1 VSRVWVVNASPLILL
16 ARIQRLDLLTS
27 QAENVRVPQS
37 VIRELD
43 AGNNRDGAAEAVR
56 AAQSLSIVPDR
67 QVSARVQL
75 WDLGEGEAH
84 VIAEALEANGAEAVL
99 DDLAA
104 RRCARSLG
112 LNVLGTLAVVVTARR
127 RGVIEAAR
135 PLIDQLCAQGMRITP
150 ELARK
155 ALAEVG
161 EE

>member
-1 VSRVWVVNASPLILL
+1 VPRVWVVNASPLILL
-16 ARIQRLDLLTS
+16 ARIQRLDLQTS
-27 QAENVRVPQS
+27 QAETVRVPQS

-43 AGNNRDGAAEAVR
+43 AGNSRDGAADAVR
-56 AAQSLSIVPDR
+56 AAQRISIVPDR
-67 QVSARVQL
+67 LVSARVQL
-75 WDLGEGEAH
+75 WDLGAGEAH
-84 VIAEALEANGAEAVL
+84 VIADALEASGAEAVL

-112 LNVLGTLAVVVTARR
+112 LSVLGTLAVVVTARR
-127 RGVIEAAR
+127 RGVIVAAR
-135 PLIDQLCAQGMRITP
+135 PLINQLYAQGMRITP